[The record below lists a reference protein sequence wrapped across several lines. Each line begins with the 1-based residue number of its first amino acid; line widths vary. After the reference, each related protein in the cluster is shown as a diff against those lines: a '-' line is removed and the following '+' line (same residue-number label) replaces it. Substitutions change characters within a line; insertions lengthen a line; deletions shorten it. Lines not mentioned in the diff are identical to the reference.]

1 MVLVSE
7 RGGGREEEGPGN
19 HGDEEGETEEEE
31 GGAGEGVAVP
41 GSDGVLVGEG
51 AELFGGEGWHFCL
64 YVGFWGSSWSG
75 WGLWLR
81 GRMRRASAAA

>member
-7 RGGGREEEGPGN
+7 RCGGREEEGPGD

-31 GGAGEGVAVP
+31 GGPREGVAVP

-51 AELFGGEGWHFCL
+51 AEFFGGEGWHFCVCGGVFGMG
-64 YVGFWGSSWSG
+64 VGAVGG
-75 WGLWLR
+75 VWL
-81 GRMRRASAAA
+81 

>member
-7 RGGGREEEGPGN
+7 RGGGRQEEGTGD

-31 GGAGEGVAVP
+31 GGPGEGVAVP

-51 AELFGGEGWHFCL
+51 AELFGGEGWHFV
-64 YVGFWGSSWSG
+64 YMWGFGFKLEAAG
-75 WGLWLR
+75 GF
-81 GRMRRASAAA
+81 GYEGGCASAAA